1 MNTKVAEHI
10 VAAID
15 KEGEEIRAS
24 YHAYTGSENLEARQ
38 MLWDLLT
45 SNARA
50 LSIKAES
57 DLTPPPSPPLPPVSP
72 DRRGSRSKQKK
83 RSRILLGCNV
93 RCKKQ
98 RGVLLCLLGL
108 WCMRPSG
115 SKRKRAI
122 LLFLLWV

>member
-57 DLTPPPSPPLPPVSP
+57 DLTPPPSAPRPP
-72 DRRGSRSKQKK
+72 G
-83 RSRILLGCNV
+83 
-93 RCKKQ
+93 
-98 RGVLLCLLGL
+98 
-108 WCMRPSG
+108 
-115 SKRKRAI
+115 
-122 LLFLLWV
+122 